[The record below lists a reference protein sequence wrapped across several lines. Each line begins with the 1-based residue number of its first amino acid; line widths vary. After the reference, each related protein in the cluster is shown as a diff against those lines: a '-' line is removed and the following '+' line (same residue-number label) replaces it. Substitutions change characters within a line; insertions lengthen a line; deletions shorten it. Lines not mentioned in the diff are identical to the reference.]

1 MIAVTHISKCD
12 DPACVN
18 YGIEF
23 PVKTSD
29 GVLHVVWCAPCDRDI
44 THTCVPV

>member
-12 DPACVN
+12 LDSCIN

-29 GVLHVVWCAPCDRDI
+29 GVLHVVWCAACNRDI

>member
-12 DPACVN
+12 LESCGN
-18 YGIEF
+18 YGFEF
-23 PVKTSD
+23 SVKTSD
-29 GVLHVVWCAPCDRDI
+29 GVLHVVWCAACNRDI